1 MSCFRIDKIL
11 CLGILLVVTGL
22 TSCESEKPPA
32 TFYPVDSL
40 INDQV
45 RYLTKIDAGLF
56 KEALLSGEMDTSTFI
71 PQDTT
76 AWTKELDIF
85 RKLDEINK
93 PVNKEF
99 YEVNDGQIDPG
110 SNLKVMAFIPASQL
124 SEKIRKQLSIQYL
137 KIYYQGN
144 IGKPRKLE
152 ALYEEENLLFGSGRF
167 LSMHFQQIDNRTVLT
182 SYAVKGGQKMVF
194 GDSVAFYISGRVL
207 ID

>member
-1 MSCFRIDKIL
+1 MSCFRINKL
-11 CLGILLVVTGL
+11 FCPGILLSVIALV
-22 TSCESEKPPA
+22 SCESEKPPA

-56 KEALLSGEMDTSTFI
+56 KEALLSGETDTSTFI
-71 PQDTT
+71 PSDTT
-76 AWTKELDIF
+76 AWIKELEIF

-99 YEVNDGQIDPG
+99 YEAGDGQVDPG
-110 SNLKVMAFIPASQL
+110 SNLKVMAFVPRSHL
-124 SEKIRKQLSIQYL
+124 SDKVRKQLSIQYL

-152 ALYEEENLLFGSGRF
+152 ALYDEENLLFGSARF

-182 SYAVKGGQKMVF
+182 SYSVKGGQKMVF

>member
-11 CLGILLVVTGL
+11 CLGILLLVTGL

-45 RYLTKIDAGLF
+45 RYLTKIDAGLV

-76 AWTKELDIF
+76 AWTKELEIF

-124 SEKIRKQLSIQYL
+124 SDKIRKQLSIQYL
-137 KIYYQGN
+137 RIYYQGN

-152 ALYEEENLLFGSGRF
+152 ALYEEENLLFGSARL
-167 LSMHFQQIDNRTVLT
+167 LSMHFRQIDNRTVLT

>member
-1 MSCFRIDKIL
+1 MCCFRIDKIF
-11 CLGILLVVTGL
+11 CLGILLSVITL
-22 TSCESEKPPA
+22 ISCESEKPPA

-56 KEALLSGEMDTSTFI
+56 KEALLSGQTDTSTFI

-76 AWTKELDIF
+76 AWVKELEIF

-110 SNLKVMAFIPASQL
+110 SNLKVMAFVPRSQL
-124 SEKIRKQLSIQYL
+124 SDKIRRQLSIQYL
-137 KIYYQGN
+137 KIYYQGS
-144 IGKPRKLE
+144 IDKPRKLE
-152 ALYEEENLLFGSGRF
+152 ALYDEENLLFGSARF
-167 LSMHFQQIDNRTVLT
+167 LSMHFQQIGNRTVLT
-182 SYAVKGGQKMVF
+182 SYAVKGGQKMVL